1 MQLADDIGAVTFH
14 GSGTDLQ
21 LGGHFFV
28 ALAFHQKLKDFPL
41 AADEL
46 FVNRFLFNRSLPLV
60 RKLSSMISDF
70 RKAVVSARRNRSNKT
85 SP

>member
-41 AADEL
+41 AAG
-46 FVNRFLFNRSLPLV
+46 
-60 RKLSSMISDF
+60 
-70 RKAVVSARRNRSNKT
+70 
-85 SP
+85 